1 MMPSP
6 AKDDRMLDDKFRAD
20 LCRLVTDFRQ
30 DGGGL
35 LVAIAALDGL
45 SDDLYAETC
54 PGQDS
59 WLEDD
64 EELEG

>member
-1 MMPSP
+1 
-6 AKDDRMLDDKFRAD
+6 MLDNKFRAD
-20 LCRLVTDFRQ
+20 LCRLVADFRQ

-35 LVAIAALDGL
+35 LVAIATLDGL
-45 SDDLYAETC
+45 CDDLYAETC

-64 EELEG
+64 EELEEG